1 MSEGNWI
8 SPVEIVDSKVLG
20 VNLSI
25 ADGFSGGET
34 HLSLTM
40 NSSFASPM
48 MDDGNRVC
56 KCVLEAVGDWTIDE
70 KGDAPALSASCKLGI
85 VVAIPEVSLSAVDEG
100 EREAFV
106 MANTVSIAYGKIRAI
121 VENITAESIVG
132 KQTLPAIDPY
142 GFVASLKSK
151 EDSE

>member
-20 VNLSI
+20 LNLSV

-48 MDDGNRVC
+48 LDNGNPLC
-56 KCVLEAVGDWTIDE
+56 KCVLQAVANWPLAKAGLE
-70 KGDAPALSASCKLGI
+70 PPLSAS
-85 VVAIPEVSLSAVDEG
+85 P
-100 EREAFV
+100 
-106 MANTVSIAYGKIRAI
+106 
-121 VENITAESIVG
+121 
-132 KQTLPAIDPY
+132 
-142 GFVASLKSK
+142 
-151 EDSE
+151 